1 MGPSEAV
8 LLIVTC
14 GVTICAINQVILRDK
29 LDTSRLVPFL
39 AGGVLG
45 GFAGLSGV
53 LPTIWSGLRAWPKAR
68 QRGTHQPYVL
78 TMHGLALV
86 SLAVAGLVDVKMGER
101 YLWFLPALLVG
112 TWVGLKLYGHLNEV
126 WFRRLVLGLFF
137 VSGVALIV
145 GAVGAGS

>member
-1 MGPSEAV
+1 
-8 LLIVTC
+8 
-14 GVTICAINQVILRDK
+14 
-29 LDTSRLVPFL
+29 
-39 AGGVLG
+39 
-45 GFAGLSGV
+45 
-53 LPTIWSGLRAWPKAR
+53 
-68 QRGTHQPYVL
+68 
-78 TMHGLALV
+78 MHGLALV

-101 YLWFLPALLVG
+101 HLWCLPALLVG